1 KGKLRKMKE
10 KYADQDDEDRELRMA
25 ILGTSGKNV
34 DDVLQKKS
42 MTPAETLA
50 PADDRDDGHNENNK
64 SEAEDAAHQQPA
76 LSADANTTDGKP
88 AVTDAANDDNGGH
101 DAEDGDAEAEAEAAT
116 SAEHMDVLDMLTGTP
131 LPGDNLSS
139 AIPMCAP
146 YSALSSCKYRVKLVP
161 GSMKKGKACKM
172 AVTVMLAAADGNK
185 PRSVHSSDAA
195 EAARLELQ
203 NILANREKELMKV
216 VPEPEMIA
224 QMLGKVKVTAP
235 NMESLRQ
242 KSKAAAKSR
251 AKSKEQQ

>member
-34 DDVLQKKS
+34 NDVLQKKA

-50 PADDRDDGHNENNK
+50 PADDHDDDHNENIK
-64 SEAEDAAHQQPA
+64 SEAEDAHQQPA
-76 LSADANTTDGKP
+76 LSADANTTDEKP
-88 AVTDAANDDNGGH
+88 AVTVAANDDNGDH
-101 DAEDGDAEAEAEAAT
+101 DAEDGDAEAEAAT

-195 EAARLELQ
+195 EAERLELQ